1 MYDHTK
7 KIVFKVSRTL
17 TKLTINLN
25 FTNQSQKDN
34 KKSVSGRE
42 IFKIVIK
49 CGRIRKSALYEHRG
63 LFLVAVTSK
72 NFLFYYKKKKKQLL
86 LIKTI
91 L

>member
-7 KIVFKVSRTL
+7 KIVLKVSRTL
-17 TKLTINLN
+17 TKLTINLD

-49 CGRIRKSALYEHRG
+49 CGRIRKSAL
-63 LFLVAVTSK
+63 
-72 NFLFYYKKKKKQLL
+72 
-86 LIKTI
+86 
-91 L
+91 

>member
-7 KIVFKVSRTL
+7 KIVLKVSRTL
-17 TKLTINLN
+17 TKLTINLD

-49 CGRIRKSALYEHRG
+49 CGHICKSALYEHRG

-72 NFLFYYKKKKKQLL
+72 NFLFY
-86 LIKTI
+86 
-91 L
+91 